1 MKKTLILLLMVFMLL
16 PVSVIQAQETNDLI
30 DFKALAPAGTF
41 AQPGE
46 DPVIGEMTYK
56 SQDINIS
63 IEKQR
68 IDKTNVYVA
77 DIYVSSVQNF
87 RRGFSHGKW
96 RANAQKLRV
105 LASDNAAILAITG
118 DYSSLF
124 DKGLVVANG
133 EIIRKSPNA
142 LRHNCLIYSDGRM
155 ETFGQKEM
163 DIGELKLEKV
173 WQTFLFGPELLGD
186 DGAYFDHFNSKIGV
200 ANPRTVIGYFS
211 PGHYCFV
218 LVDGRGNGNRGMT
231 LIELSRFMS
240 ELGCKQAYNLDGG
253 QSAMMMFNGKMVN
266 SPYKGGRSL
275 NDMVYIGE

>member
-1 MKKTLILLLMVFMLL
+1 MKKTLILLLLVFMLL
-16 PVSVIQAQETNDLI
+16 PVSAVQAEEMIALI
-30 DFKALAPAGTF
+30 DLKALAPAGTF
-41 AQPGE
+41 LQPGE
-46 DPVIGEMTYK
+46 DPVIGELTYK
-56 SQDINIS
+56 SQDISIS

-68 IDKTNVYVA
+68 VEKTDVYVA
-77 DIYVSSVQNF
+77 DIYISSVQNM

-96 RANAQKLRV
+96 RANAQKLSV
-105 LASDNAAILAITG
+105 LAKDNAAILAITG

-133 EIIRKSPNA
+133 EVIRKSSNA
-142 LRHNCLIYSDGRM
+142 LRHNCLIYSDGRL
-155 ETFGQKEM
+155 ETFGRKEM
-163 DIGELKLEKV
+163 VIDEVKLEDV

-186 DGAYFDHFNSKIGV
+186 DGTKFDHFDSKIGV
-200 ANPRTVIGYFS
+200 ANPRTVIAYFS

-231 LIELSRFMS
+231 LIELSRFLS
-240 ELGCKQAYNLDGG
+240 DLGCKQAYNLDGG
-253 QSAMMMFNGKMVN
+253 QSAMMMFNGNMVN